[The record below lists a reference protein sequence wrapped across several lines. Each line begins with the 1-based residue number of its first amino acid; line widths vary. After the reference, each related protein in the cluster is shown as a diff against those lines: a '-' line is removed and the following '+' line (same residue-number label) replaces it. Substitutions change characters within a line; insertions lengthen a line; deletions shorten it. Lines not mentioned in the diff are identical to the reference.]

1 MPPGAADPLGPVRP
15 TGLAYLELVTR
26 LQQDVRLGDPEG
38 GLWEAADL
46 QWWWRVDQH
55 TDPAA
60 QAVWLDGDRP
70 DVAVVFTEW
79 KDAVG
84 CDLLGS
90 DAAVARRSDR
100 LWQEVRRQA
109 TDRDVAMMI
118 RDDDDIRTAAARR
131 AGFAR
136 APEQFVTGWMD
147 ADERHRPG
155 PLPDGI
161 RIESYRGGRHPM
173 ETRNGEAVARR
184 LAECSLYRPELDLAI
199 LDGDEVVGY
208 ALFWADPVTRVG
220 LLEPMRIEA
229 SHQGRGLSKVLIAE
243 GMDRLARAGCTRLKV
258 TFESG
263 NAPASRLYA
272 GAGYRPRSA
281 AHGWTRAAS

>member
-1 MPPGAADPLGPVRP
+1 MPPVADPLRPIRP
-15 TGLAYLELVTR
+15 TSLAYLEVVTR
-26 LQQDVRLGDPEG
+26 LLHDLRLSDPEG

-46 QWWWRVDQH
+46 QWWWRIDQH
-55 TDPAA
+55 PAPAA

-90 DAAVARRSDR
+90 DAAVTRRSDR
-100 LWQEVRRQA
+100 LWQEVHRQA
-109 TDRDVAMMI
+109 TDREIAMII
-118 RDDDDIRTAAARR
+118 RDDDAIRTAAAER
-131 AGFAR
+131 AGFVR
-136 APEQFVTGWMD
+136 GPEQFVTGWMD
-147 ADERHRPG
+147 ADERRRPG
-155 PLPDGI
+155 PPPNGI
-161 RIESYRGGRHPM
+161 RIESYRGGHHPM

-184 LAECSLYRPELDLAI
+184 LAECSLYRPDLDLAI

-258 TFESG
+258 TFDSG
-263 NAPASRLYA
+263 NAPAARLYA
-272 GAGYRPRSA
+272 GAGYRPRSSA
-281 AHGWTRAAS
+281 NGWTRPAS